1 MKLLRVLILL
11 IVIGLAGFVTATL
24 LGVDQIKDK
33 AVVEEVSDILH
44 AERRGQSLDSIA
56 EALKH
61 GALRSLWK
69 NTEKLISDD
78 LIILSIKGS
87 RPLLLNKEVM
97 IVEVR
102 YLIDDD
108 KQADSDEHKRYFRFL
123 HSIDKGWVF
132 KGEATARDY
141 WLNFLYNVKPIPK
154 KTAQAEA
161 GDKPAAERKN
171 LVES

>member
-1 MKLLRVLILL
+1 MKLLRSLILL

-24 LGVDQIKDK
+24 LGVDQIEDKD
-33 AVVEEVSDILH
+33 VVEEVSDILH

-56 EALKH
+56 EAVKH
-61 GALRSLWK
+61 GALHSLWR

-102 YLIDDD
+102 YLIDGN
-108 KQADSDEHKRYFRFL
+108 EHKRYFRFL

-141 WLNFLYNVKPIPK
+141 WLNFLYNVKP
-154 KTAQAEA
+154 QAM
-161 GDKPAAERKN
+161 GTAERKN
-171 LVES
+171 LMES